1 MELTNPGVYSEAAA
15 QGVESQ
21 LDQQSYQQEA
31 PAQEQHVPL
40 SALQAER
47 RERQQLQE
55 NLKLMQDHIS
65 LLQANHVRS
74 KPPEDDGLRDDDVL
88 TVGEAKR
95 YLSEQ
100 TRKTDSE
107 LAELRMQQTYSDYA
121 EIVKTYLPEVLK
133 EDPELRDE
141 IQNARNPFKLAY
153 KLAKKS
159 DGYQKFKRDK
169 MSSPEATKA
178 IANSH
183 RPGNLSSV
191 GSVSP
196 ASQVNSY
203 KSMSDAD
210 FMKQVQ
216 KNLGYS

>member
-1 MELTNPGVYSEAAA
+1 MEPINQGVLTEAAA
-15 QGVESQ
+15 QAVEPHTDPHGQSQ
-21 LDQQSYQQEA
+21 
-31 PAQEQHVPL
+31 PQEQHVPL
-40 SALQAER
+40 AALQAER

-55 NLKLMQDHIS
+55 NLKLMQDHLS
-65 LLQANHVRS
+65 LLQSNQQR
-74 KPPEDDGLRDDDVL
+74 PQPQDDGLKDDDVL

-95 YLSEQ
+95 YLNQQS
-100 TRKTDSE
+100 RKTETE
-107 LAELRMQQTYSDYA
+107 LAELKMQQSYPDYA
-121 EIVKTYLPEVLK
+121 EVVRNFLPQAIK

-141 IQNARNPFKLAY
+141 IQNAQNPFKLAY
-153 KLAKKS
+153 KLAKRS
-159 DGYQKFKRDK
+159 DAYQKVQREK
-169 MSSPEATKA
+169 MSSPEAVRA
-178 IANSH
+178 IANSQ